1 MKLKIKEDYKE
12 WSFGG
17 GKSQR
22 IKLTNLDPSQYE
34 FYFKIY
40 PEFFEV
46 IEPKPVAKTQN
57 NKDIKDDTNK

>member
-1 MKLKIKEDYKE
+1 MKLKIKDDYKQ

-17 GKSQR
+17 GRQQR
-22 IKLTNLDPSQYE
+22 VKLTNLHPSQYE

-46 IEPKPVAKTQN
+46 IEEPKATKTQN
-57 NKDIKDDTNK
+57 NDIKDDTNK